1 MWREACVL
9 TRLCTDERGSS
20 NWPPIVGACSVVA
33 RGPVGCPHPLQR
45 ALETRSMTAPRK
57 GNGAQS
63 VESNEREENRAS
75 NVVARRDAAAFVE
88 TAGVRPPSPESSGLY
103 GLLVESVQDYAIF
116 ALDPTGHILSWNQG
130 ARRLKGYT
138 ANEIIGRHF
147 SIFYPPEDVAR
158 GKTTWELEIA
168 AREGRFEDEGWR
180 IRKDGS
186 RFWANVIITALFDES
201 GTLVGYGKV
210 TRDLTERRQADEELR
225 ESEERNRL
233 IIQSVKDY
241 AIFMLDPTG
250 HVATWNEGARRIKG
264 YEAHEIIGRHFS
276 SFYPEEDIER
286 GKPPWELEVAAR
298 EGRFEDEGWR
308 IRKDG
313 SRFWANVIITALF
326 NPKGKLVGF
335 AKVTRDLTERKEAE
349 DRVVRDASR
358 LAAVEAASRTKSEFL
373 ATMSHELRTPLNAIG
388 GYAELIDMG
397 VAGPIT
403 DEQRS
408 YLARIRGSQQHLL
421 AIINDLLNYSRT
433 EAGQVTYDIQ
443 RVALHD
449 VVDREIPMILPQ
461 ATAKSMTVVHGPCSE
476 DVCAW
481 ADLQK
486 VEQIVLNLL
495 SNAVKFTPEGG
506 RVTLSCARQQ
516 AEATITVSDTGPG
529 VPPDKFEEIFEPFV
543 QLGRSLTSRQ
553 EGTGLGL
560 AISRDLARAMRGDL
574 RVQNGPQGGA
584 VFTLVLPCA

>member
-1 MWREACVL
+1 
-9 TRLCTDERGSS
+9 
-20 NWPPIVGACSVVA
+20 
-33 RGPVGCPHPLQR
+33 
-45 ALETRSMTAPRK
+45 MTAPRK